1 MNSKLL
7 NCAEEGSQIKLDN
20 LKNINLSDI
29 INKKKKYRGFREGRD
44 IQLFNQKSKHSNNN
58 NIININNNQDIYN
71 NSKIHDNSISRIAT
85 NQINKNAKIAKLSLD
100 LFADKPYKLKEEFF
114 KNKSRKKNCHS
125 SRKFYP
131 KKYLKM
137 ISYLSESNY
146 KNKKRKRKL
155 SFNKSK
161 KEQMNLLKKIINEKK
176 TSFYD
181 GGIPLMNFEKSK
193 MKKKLGNKTLKEK
206 SIKNIN
212 DISNNK
218 KQNTSYNQRN
228 NYSNNNIASKPQCL
242 YKGPLKYDISV
253 GEDDDITPQNNQSLF
268 KTFMSRNLKP
278 SKPEINN
285 YLMEISNKDS
295 QACTFIRYDANG
307 TMRTKRIFN
316 STFHIYDN
324 NDTINKEFV
333 TTINNSNIN
342 NGGGGNNN
350 KKKRIFGGIMMGN
363 KAKLF

>member
-7 NCAEEGSQIKLDN
+7 NCAEEGGKIKLDN
-20 LKNINLSDI
+20 LKNITLSDI

-58 NIININNNQDIYN
+58 IININNNQDIHD
-71 NSKIHDNSISRIAT
+71 SKIYDNTISN

-100 LFADKPYKLKEEFF
+100 FFADKPYKLKEELY

-161 KEQMNLLKKIINEKK
+161 KEQINLLKKIINDKK
-176 TSFYD
+176 TSIYD
-181 GGIPLMNFEKSK
+181 GGIPLMNFEKSRR
-193 MKKKLGNKTLKEK
+193 KKKLGNKTLKEK

-218 KQNTSYNQRN
+218 KQNTSFNQRN
-228 NYSNNNIASKPQCL
+228 NYSNNNIVSKPQCL

-285 YLMEISNKDS
+285 YLMELSNKDS

-333 TTINNSNIN
+333 TTINNN
-342 NGGGGNNN
+342 NNLNSGVNNN

>member
-7 NCAEEGSQIKLDN
+7 NCEEGKIKIDN
-20 LKNINLSDI
+20 LKNITLSDF
-29 INKKKKYRGFREGRD
+29 INKKKKYKGFREGRD
-44 IQLFNQKSKHSNNN
+44 IQIFNQKLKHSNNN
-58 NIININNNQDIYN
+58 NIINNNLDIF
-71 NSKIHDNSISRIAT
+71 NSKIQDNTISRIST

-100 LFADKPYKLKEEFF
+100 LFADKPYKLKEEQF
-114 KNKSRKKNCHS
+114 KKKLRKYNLNS
-125 SRKFYP
+125 NRNFYP

-146 KNKKRKRKL
+146 KNKKRERKL
-155 SFNKSK
+155 SFNRSK
-161 KEQMNLLKKIINEKK
+161 KEQINLFKKILNNNK
-176 TSFYD
+176 TSIYD
-181 GGIPLMNFEKSK
+181 GVIPLMNFEKSK
-193 MKKKLGNKTLKEK
+193 RKKKLGNKTLKEK

-212 DISNNK
+212 DISNNTNK
-218 KQNTSYNQRN
+218 NISFNQYS
-228 NYSNNNIASKPQCL
+228 NYSNNNIVSKPQCL

-253 GEDDDITPQNNQSLF
+253 GEDDIARQNNQSLF

-285 YLMEISNKDS
+285 YLMELSNKDS

-324 NDTINKEFV
+324 NDTINKEIV
-333 TTINNSNIN
+333 TTINNN
-342 NGGGGNNN
+342 NMVGGGNNN

>member
-7 NCAEEGSQIKLDN
+7 NCEEGKIKIDN
-20 LKNINLSDI
+20 LKNITLSDI
-29 INKKKKYRGFREGRD
+29 INKKKKYKGFREGRD
-44 IQLFNQKSKHSNNN
+44 IQIFNQKLKHSNNN
-58 NIININNNQDIYN
+58 NNIINNNLDIF
-71 NSKIHDNSISRIAT
+71 NSKIQDNTISRIST

-100 LFADKPYKLKEEFF
+100 LFADKPYKLKEEQF
-114 KNKSRKKNCHS
+114 KKKLRKYNLNS
-125 SRKFYP
+125 NRNFYP

-146 KNKKRKRKL
+146 KNKKRERKL

-161 KEQMNLLKKIINEKK
+161 KEQINLFKKILNNNK
-176 TSFYD
+176 TSIYD
-181 GGIPLMNFEKSK
+181 GVITLMNFEKSK
-193 MKKKLGNKTLKEK
+193 RKKKLGNKTLKEK

-212 DISNNK
+212 DISNNTNK
-218 KQNTSYNQRN
+218 NISFNQYS
-228 NYSNNNIASKPQCL
+228 NYSNNNIVSKPQCL

-253 GEDDDITPQNNQSLF
+253 GEDDIARQNNQSLF

-285 YLMEISNKDS
+285 YLMELSNKDS

-324 NDTINKEFV
+324 NDTINKEIV
-333 TTINNSNIN
+333 TTINNN
-342 NGGGGNNN
+342 NMVGGGNNN

>member
-7 NCAEEGSQIKLDN
+7 NCEEGKIKIDN
-20 LKNINLSDI
+20 LKNITLSDI
-29 INKKKKYRGFREGRD
+29 INKKKKYKGFREGRD
-44 IQLFNQKSKHSNNN
+44 IQIFNQKLKHSNNN
-58 NIININNNQDIYN
+58 NNIINNNLDIF
-71 NSKIHDNSISRIAT
+71 NSKIQDNTISRIST

-100 LFADKPYKLKEEFF
+100 LFADKPYKLKEEQF
-114 KNKSRKKNCHS
+114 KKKLRKYNLNS
-125 SRKFYP
+125 NRNFYP

-146 KNKKRKRKL
+146 KNKKRERKL
-155 SFNKSK
+155 SFNRSK
-161 KEQMNLLKKIINEKK
+161 KEQLNLFKKILNNNK
-176 TSFYD
+176 TSIYD
-181 GGIPLMNFEKSK
+181 GVITLMNFEKSK
-193 MKKKLGNKTLKEK
+193 RKKKLGNKTLKEK

-212 DISNNK
+212 DISNNTNK
-218 KQNTSYNQRN
+218 NISFNQYS
-228 NYSNNNIASKPQCL
+228 NYSNNNIVSKPQCL

-253 GEDDDITPQNNQSLF
+253 GEDDIARQNNQSLF

-285 YLMEISNKDS
+285 YLMELSNKDS

-324 NDTINKEFV
+324 NDTINKEIV
-333 TTINNSNIN
+333 TTINNN
-342 NGGGGNNN
+342 NMVGGGNNN

>member
-29 INKKKKYRGFREGRD
+29 INKKKKYKGFREGRD

-71 NSKIHDNSISRIAT
+71 SKIHDNTISRIVT

-100 LFADKPYKLKEEFF
+100 LFMDKPFKLKEELI
-114 KNKSRKKNCHS
+114 KNKSRKKNCLS

-161 KEQMNLLKKIINEKK
+161 KEQMNLLKKILNEKK
-176 TSFYD
+176 TSIYD
-181 GGIPLMNFEKSK
+181 GGIPLMNFERSK
-193 MKKKLGNKTLKEK
+193 RKKKLGNKTLKER

-218 KQNTSYNQRN
+218 KQNTSFNQHN
-228 NYSNNNIASKPQCL
+228 NYSNNNIVAKPQCL

-253 GEDDDITPQNNQSLF
+253 GEEDDIAPQNNQSLF

-285 YLMEISNKDS
+285 YLMELSNKDS

-324 NDTINKEFV
+324 NDTISKEFV
-333 TTINNSNIN
+333 TTINNNIKS
-342 NGGGGNNN
+342 GVNNN

-363 KAKLF
+363 IAKLF

>member
-7 NCAEEGSQIKLDN
+7 NCEEGKIKIDN
-20 LKNINLSDI
+20 LKNITLSDI
-29 INKKKKYRGFREGRD
+29 INKKKKYKGFREGRD
-44 IQLFNQKSKHSNNN
+44 IQIFNQKLKHSNNN
-58 NIININNNQDIYN
+58 NIINNNLDIF
-71 NSKIHDNSISRIAT
+71 NSKIQDNTISRIST

-100 LFADKPYKLKEEFF
+100 LFADKPYKLKEEQF
-114 KNKSRKKNCHS
+114 KKKLRKYNLNS
-125 SRKFYP
+125 NRNFYP

-146 KNKKRKRKL
+146 KNKKRERKL
-155 SFNKSK
+155 SFNRSK
-161 KEQMNLLKKIINEKK
+161 KEQINLFKKILNNNK
-176 TSFYD
+176 TSIYD
-181 GGIPLMNFEKSK
+181 GVIPLMNFEKSK
-193 MKKKLGNKTLKEK
+193 RKKKLGNKTLKEK

-212 DISNNK
+212 DISNNTNK
-218 KQNTSYNQRN
+218 NISFNQYS
-228 NYSNNNIASKPQCL
+228 NYSNNNIVSKPQCL

-253 GEDDDITPQNNQSLF
+253 GEDDIARQNNQSLF

-285 YLMEISNKDS
+285 YLMELSNKDS

-324 NDTINKEFV
+324 NDTINKEIV
-333 TTINNSNIN
+333 TTINNN
-342 NGGGGNNN
+342 NMVGGGNNN

>member
-7 NCAEEGSQIKLDN
+7 NCEEGKIKIDN
-20 LKNINLSDI
+20 LKNITLSDI
-29 INKKKKYRGFREGRD
+29 INKKKKYKGFREGRD
-44 IQLFNQKSKHSNNN
+44 IQIFNQKLKHSNNN
-58 NIININNNQDIYN
+58 NIINNNLDIF
-71 NSKIHDNSISRIAT
+71 NSKIQDNTISRIST

-100 LFADKPYKLKEEFF
+100 LFADKPYKLKEEQF
-114 KNKSRKKNCHS
+114 KKKLRKYNLNS
-125 SRKFYP
+125 NRNFYP

-146 KNKKRKRKL
+146 KNKKRERKL
-155 SFNKSK
+155 SFNRSK
-161 KEQMNLLKKIINEKK
+161 KEQINLFKKILNNNK
-176 TSFYD
+176 TSIYD
-181 GGIPLMNFEKSK
+181 GVIPLMNFEKSK
-193 MKKKLGNKTLKEK
+193 RKKKLGNKTLKEK

-212 DISNNK
+212 DISNNTNK
-218 KQNTSYNQRN
+218 NISFNQYS
-228 NYSNNNIASKPQCL
+228 NYSNNNIVSKPQCL

-253 GEDDDITPQNNQSLF
+253 GEDDIARQNNQSLF

-285 YLMEISNKDS
+285 YLMELSNKDS

-307 TMRTKRIFN
+307 AMRTKRIFN

-324 NDTINKEFV
+324 NDTINKEIV
-333 TTINNSNIN
+333 TTINNN
-342 NGGGGNNN
+342 NMVGGGNNN

>member
-1 MNSKLL
+1 MNSKFL
-7 NCAEEGSQIKLDN
+7 NCEEGQIKIDN
-20 LKNINLSDI
+20 LKNITLSDI
-29 INKKKKYRGFREGRD
+29 INKKKKYKGFREGRD
-44 IQLFNQKSKHSNNN
+44 IQIFNQKLKHSNNN
-58 NIININNNQDIYN
+58 NIINNNVDIF
-71 NSKIHDNSISRIAT
+71 NSKIQDNTISRIST

-100 LFADKPYKLKEEFF
+100 LFADKPYKLKEEQF
-114 KNKSRKKNCHS
+114 KKKLRKYNLNS
-125 SRKFYP
+125 NRNFYP

-146 KNKKRKRKL
+146 KNKKRERKL

-161 KEQMNLLKKIINEKK
+161 KEQINLFKKILNSNK
-176 TSFYD
+176 TSIYD
-181 GGIPLMNFEKSK
+181 GVIPLMNFEKSK
-193 MKKKLGNKTLKEK
+193 RKKKLGNKTLKEK

-212 DISNNK
+212 DISNNTNK
-218 KQNTSYNQRN
+218 NISFNQYS
-228 NYSNNNIASKPQCL
+228 NYSNNNIVSKPQCL

-253 GEDDDITPQNNQSLF
+253 GEDDIARQNSQSLF

-285 YLMEISNKDS
+285 YLMELSNKDS

-324 NDTINKEFV
+324 NDTINKEIV
-333 TTINNSNIN
+333 TTINNSNMV
-342 NGGGGNNN
+342 GGGNNN